1 MRTVLL
7 ADDNREC
14 RDSLARMLKRW
25 GCRFLPAVD
34 VAEAL
39 WLLEKIPLDLA
50 ILDLEMPFGGG
61 LSVLQRIRVSQP
73 GLPVLMLTG
82 SATRGSLL
90 RAYAAGAYGF
100 LPKPVSVD
108 LLRQMLA
115 EVLTTNMPAPF
126 RMGTLFLYEPRNEV
140 PPPAKRR
147 DR

>member
-39 WLLEKIPLDLA
+39 WILEKTLVDLA
-50 ILDLEMPFGGG
+50 SLALEMPFGGG
-61 LSVLQRIRVSQP
+61 LSVLHRIRVSQP

-82 SATRGSLL
+82 SATRESLL
-90 RAYAAGAYGF
+90 RAYAAGAYGV
-100 LPKPVSVD
+100 LPQPVSGALSRQ
-108 LLRQMLA
+108 LLA
-115 EVLTTNMPAPF
+115 GALTPRAP
-126 RMGTLFLYEPRNEV
+126 
-140 PPPAKRR
+140 
-147 DR
+147 

>member
-82 SATRGSLL
+82 SASRESLL

-126 RMGTLFLYEPRNEV
+126 RMGTLFLYEPRNAV
-140 PPPAKRR
+140 TPPAKRR

>member
-39 WLLEKIPLDLA
+39 WLLEKTLVDLA
-50 ILDLEMPFGGG
+50 ILDLEMPLGGG

-82 SATRGSLL
+82 SATRESLL

-115 EVLTTNMPAPF
+115 EVLTTHMPALV
-126 RMGTLFLYEPRNEV
+126 RMGPVTSYGPVKEGTDN
-140 PPPAKRR
+140 A
-147 DR
+147 

>member
-39 WLLEKIPLDLA
+39 MLLEKTLVDLA
-50 ILDLEMPFGGG
+50 ILDLDMPLGGG
-61 LSVLQRIRVSQP
+61 LSVLQRIRVNQP

-82 SATRGSLL
+82 SATRESLL

-115 EVLTTNMPAPF
+115 ELLTTHMPAPL
-126 RMGTLFLYEPRNEV
+126 RMGPVFVRGPR
-140 PPPAKRR
+140 
-147 DR
+147 

>member
-39 WLLEKIPLDLA
+39 WLLEKTLVNLA
-50 ILDLEMPFGGG
+50 ILDLEMPLGGG
-61 LSVLQRIRVSQP
+61 LSVLHRIRVSQP

-82 SATRGSLL
+82 SATRESLL

-115 EVLTTNMPAPF
+115 EVLTTHMPALV
-126 RMGTLFLYEPRNEV
+126 RMGSVTSRGPGDEV
-140 PPPAKRR
+140 TPPAILK
-147 DR
+147 

>member
-39 WLLEKIPLDLA
+39 WILEKTLVDLA

-61 LSVLQRIRVSQP
+61 LSVLHRIRVSQP

-82 SATRGSLL
+82 SATREPVLPASPPGPTGL
-90 RAYAAGAYGF
+90 F
-100 LPKPVSVD
+100 PKP
-108 LLRQMLA
+108 
-115 EVLTTNMPAPF
+115 
-126 RMGTLFLYEPRNEV
+126 
-140 PPPAKRR
+140 
-147 DR
+147 